1 MKKIF
6 FLAAAMLAAVTVS
19 AQRIEFTEV
28 IAAGDFGTSKTFSN
42 GDVEL
47 TIDNRYGKMAIDAN
61 KTKFGTSAADMWQS
75 AYRLKTGGM
84 SSVSEGKEL
93 GMTLYVP
100 SAGVVR
106 IYARS
111 GSSSATRA
119 IVLIQ
124 NDVEVLN
131 HAYSDT
137 EAVKATTEEGEVSIY
152 PIFTSDKVSEG
163 EIDIQFGKVP
173 EGESG
178 SNGGMYIY
186 AIEFV
191 SEGQGIHDAMMAPK
205 AKKVMENGQMI
216 IVRDGVKYNA
226 LGTVVE

>member
-1 MKKIF
+1 MRKIF

-28 IAAGDFGTSKTFSN
+28 IATGDFGTSRTFSN

-47 TIDNRYGKMAIDAN
+47 TIDNRYGKMQVDAN
-61 KTKFGTSAADMWQS
+61 KTKFGTSTADMWQS
-75 AYRLKTGGM
+75 TNRLKTGGM
-84 SSVSEGKEL
+84 SSITEGQEL
-93 GMTLYVP
+93 GMTLFVP
-100 SAGVVR
+100 SAGVVKV
-106 IYARS
+106 YARS

-124 NDVEVLN
+124 DGVEVLN
-131 HAYSDT
+131 HAFTDT
-137 EAVKATTEEGEVSIY
+137 EAVLEGEVKLF
-152 PIFTSDKVSEG
+152 PIFTSEKVSAG

-191 SEGQGIHDAMMAPK
+191 SDGQGVHDAMVAPK
-205 AKKVMENGQMI
+205 AKKVMENGQML

>member
-1 MKKIF
+1 MRKIF

-28 IAAGDFGTSKTFSN
+28 IAVDAFGTSKTFTN

-47 TIDNRYGKMAIDAN
+47 TIDNRYGKMQVDAN
-61 KTKFGTSAADMWQS
+61 KTKFGTSTADMWQS
-75 AYRLKTGGM
+75 THRLKTGGM
-84 SSVSEGKEL
+84 SSVTENQEL

-100 SAGVVR
+100 SAGVVKV
-106 IYARS
+106 YARS
-111 GSSSATRA
+111 GSSSATRS

-124 NDVEVLN
+124 NEVEVLN
-131 HAYSDT
+131 HAFNDT
-137 EAVKATTEEGEVSIY
+137 EAVLEGDVKLF
-152 PIFTSDKVSEG
+152 PIFTSEKVSEG

-173 EGESG
+173 EGAEG

-191 SEGQGIHDAMMAPK
+191 SEGQGIHDAMMAPE

>member
-1 MKKIF
+1 MRKIF

-28 IAAGDFGTSKTFSN
+28 ITTGDFGTSRTYSN

-47 TIDNRYGKMAIDAN
+47 IIDNRYGKMQVDAN
-61 KTKFGTSAADMWQS
+61 KTKFGTSTADMWQS
-75 AYRLKTGGM
+75 TYRLKTGGM
-84 SSVSEGKEL
+84 SSVTEGQEL

-100 SAGVVR
+100 SAGVVKV
-106 IYARS
+106 YART

-124 NDVEVLN
+124 DGVEVLN
-131 HAYSDT
+131 HAFTDA
-137 EAVKATTEEGEVSIY
+137 EGVAEGEVTLF
-152 PIFTSDKVSEG
+152 PIFTSEKVAEG

-191 SEGQGIHDAMMAPK
+191 SDGQGVHDAMVAPK
-205 AKKVMENGQMI
+205 AKKVMENGQML

>member
-1 MKKIF
+1 MIMKKIF
-6 FLAAAMLAAVTVS
+6 FLAAAMLAAVTVN

-28 IAAGDFGTSKTFSN
+28 IATGDFGTSRTFSN

-47 TIDNRYGKMAIDAN
+47 TIDNRYGKMQVDAN
-61 KTKFGTSAADMWQS
+61 KTKFGTSTADMWQS
-75 AYRLKTGGM
+75 TNRLKTGGM
-84 SSVSEGKEL
+84 SSVTEGKEL

-100 SAGVVR
+100 SAGVVKV
-106 IYARS
+106 YARS

-119 IVLIQ
+119 IVLVQ
-124 NDVEVLN
+124 DGVEVLN
-131 HAYSDT
+131 HAFSD
-137 EAVKATTEEGEVSIY
+137 AEGVSEGDVTLF
-152 PIFTSDKVSEG
+152 PIFTSEKVAEG

-173 EGESG
+173 ESESG

-191 SEGQGIHDAMMAPK
+191 SDGQGIQDAMWAPK
-205 AKKVMENGQMI
+205 AKKIMENGQML

-226 LGTVVE
+226 LGTAVE

>member
-1 MKKIF
+1 MIMKKIF

-28 IAAGDFGTSKTFSN
+28 IATGDFGTSRTFSN

-47 TIDNRYGKMAIDAN
+47 TIDNRYGKMQVDAN
-61 KTKFGTSAADMWQS
+61 KTKFGTSTADMWQS
-75 AYRLKTGGM
+75 TNRLKTGGM
-84 SSVSEGKEL
+84 SSVTEGKEL

-100 SAGVVR
+100 SAGVVKV
-106 IYARS
+106 YARS

-124 NDVEVLN
+124 DGVEVLN
-131 HAYSDT
+131 HAFSD
-137 EAVKATTEEGEVSIY
+137 AEGVSEGDVTLF
-152 PIFTSDKVSEG
+152 PIFTSEKVAEG

-191 SEGQGIHDAMMAPK
+191 SDGQGIQDAMWAPK
-205 AKKVMENGQMI
+205 AKKVMENGQML

-226 LGTVVE
+226 LGTMVE

>member
-28 IAAGDFGTSKTFSN
+28 IAVDAFGTSKTFSN

-47 TIDNRYGKMAIDAN
+47 TIDNRYGKMQVDAN
-61 KTKFGTSAADMWQS
+61 KTKFGTSTADMWQS
-75 AYRLKTGGM
+75 TNRLKTGGM
-84 SSVSEGKEL
+84 SSVTEGQEL
-93 GMTLYVP
+93 GMTLFVP
-100 SAGVVR
+100 SAGVVKV
-106 IYARS
+106 YARS
-111 GSSSATRA
+111 GSSSTTRT

-124 NDVEVLN
+124 DGVEVLN
-131 HAYSDT
+131 HAFTDT
-137 EAVKATTEEGEVSIY
+137 EAVLEGEVKLF
-152 PIFTSDKVSEG
+152 PIFTSEKVSAG

-191 SEGQGIHDAMMAPK
+191 SDGQGVNDAMVAPK
-205 AKKVMENGQMI
+205 AKKVMENGQML

-226 LGTVVE
+226 LGTAVE

>member
-1 MKKIF
+1 MRKIF

-28 IAAGDFGTSKTFSN
+28 IAAEAFGTSKTISN

-47 TIDNRYGKMAIDAN
+47 IIDNRGGKMSVDGN
-61 KTKFGTSAADMWQS
+61 KTKFGTSTADMWQS
-75 AYRLKTGGM
+75 TYRLKTGGM
-84 SSVSEGKEL
+84 SSVTEGQEL

-100 SAGVVR
+100 SAGVVKV
-106 IYARS
+106 YART

-124 NDVEVLN
+124 DGVEVLN
-131 HAYSDT
+131 HAFTDD
-137 EAVKATTEEGEVSIY
+137 EAVLEGDVKIF
-152 PIFTSDKVSEG
+152 PIFTSEKVAEG

-178 SNGGMYIY
+178 NGGMFIY

-191 SEGQGIHDAMMAPK
+191 SDGQGIQDAMWAPK
-205 AKKVMENGQMI
+205 ARKVMENGQML

>member
-19 AQRIEFTEV
+19 AQRIEFAEV
-28 IAAGDFGTSKTFSN
+28 IASDAFGTSKTFSN

-47 TIDNRYGKMAIDAN
+47 TIDNRYGKMQVDAN
-61 KTKFGTSAADMWQS
+61 KTKFGTSTADMWQS
-75 AYRLKTGGM
+75 TNRLKTGGM
-84 SSVSEGKEL
+84 SSVTEGQEL
-93 GMTLYVP
+93 GMTLFVP
-100 SAGVVR
+100 SAGVVKV
-106 IYARS
+106 YARS

-124 NDVEVLN
+124 DGVEVLN
-131 HAYSDT
+131 HAFTDT
-137 EAVKATTEEGEVSIY
+137 EAVSDGDVKIF
-152 PIFTSDKVSEG
+152 PIFTSEKVAEG

-178 SNGGMYIY
+178 NGGMYIY

-191 SEGQGIHDAMMAPK
+191 SDGQGIQDAMVAPK
-205 AKKVMENGQMI
+205 AKKVMGNGQML

-226 LGTVVE
+226 LGTAVE

>member
-28 IAAGDFGTSKTFSN
+28 IATGDFGTSRTFSN

-47 TIDNRYGKMAIDAN
+47 TIDNRYGKMQVDAN
-61 KTKFGTSAADMWQS
+61 KTKFGTSTADMWQS
-75 AYRLKTGGM
+75 TNRLKTGGM
-84 SSVSEGKEL
+84 SSVTEGKEL

-100 SAGVVR
+100 SAGVVKV
-106 IYARS
+106 YARS

-124 NDVEVLN
+124 DGVEVLY
-131 HAYSDT
+131 HAFSD
-137 EAVKATTEEGEVSIY
+137 AEGVSEGDVTLF
-152 PIFTSDKVSEG
+152 PIFTSEKVAEG

-178 SNGGMYIY
+178 NGGMYIY

-191 SEGQGIHDAMMAPK
+191 SDGQGIQDAMVAPK
-205 AKKVMENGQMI
+205 AKKVMENGQML

>member
-1 MKKIF
+1 MIMKKIF

-28 IAAGDFGTSKTFSN
+28 ITTGDFGTSRTFSN

-47 TIDNRYGKMAIDAN
+47 TIDNRCGKMQVDAN
-61 KTKFGTSAADMWQS
+61 KTKFGTSTADMWQS
-75 AYRLKTGGM
+75 TNRLKTGGM
-84 SSVSEGKEL
+84 SSITEGQEL

-100 SAGVVR
+100 SAGVVKV
-106 IYARS
+106 YARS

-124 NDVEVLN
+124 DGVEVLN
-131 HAYSDT
+131 HAFTDT
-137 EAVKATTEEGEVSIY
+137 EVVLEGEVKLF
-152 PIFTSDKVSEG
+152 PIFTSEKVSAG

-191 SEGQGIHDAMMAPK
+191 SEGQGIQDAMVAPK
-205 AKKVMENGQMI
+205 AKKVMENCQML

-226 LGTVVE
+226 LGTEVE

>member
-1 MKKIF
+1 MRKIF

-19 AQRIEFTEV
+19 AQRIEFTEL
-28 IAAGDFGTSKTFSN
+28 IAVGNFGTSKTFSE

-47 TIDNRYGKMAIDAN
+47 TIDNRYGKMQVDAN
-61 KTKFGTSAADMWQS
+61 KTKFGTSTADMWQS
-75 AYRLKTGGM
+75 TNRLKTGGM
-84 SSVSEGKEL
+84 SSVTEGQEL

-100 SAGVVR
+100 SAGVVK

-131 HAYSDT
+131 HAFNDNVD
-137 EAVKATTEEGEVSIY
+137 AVIDGDVKIFPV
-152 PIFTSDKVSEG
+152 FTSEKVSEG
-163 EIDIQFGKVP
+163 EIEIQFGKVP

-191 SEGQGIHDAMMAPK
+191 ADSETAVENVFVAPK
-205 AKKVMENGQMI
+205 ATKIMENGQMI
-216 IVRDGVKYNA
+216 IVRGDVKYNA

>member
-28 IAAGDFGTSKTFSN
+28 IATGDFGTSRTFSN

-47 TIDNRYGKMAIDAN
+47 TIDNRYGKMQVDAN
-61 KTKFGTSAADMWQS
+61 KTKFGTSTADMWQS
-75 AYRLKTGGM
+75 TNRLKTGGM
-84 SSVSEGKEL
+84 SSVTEGKEL

-100 SAGVVR
+100 SAGVVKV
-106 IYARS
+106 YARS

-124 NDVEVLN
+124 DGVEVLN
-131 HAYSDT
+131 HAFSD
-137 EAVKATTEEGEVSIY
+137 AEGVSEGDVTLF
-152 PIFTSDKVSEG
+152 PIFTSEKVAEG

-178 SNGGMYIY
+178 NGGMYIY

-191 SEGQGIHDAMMAPK
+191 SDGQGIQDAMVAPK
-205 AKKVMENGQMI
+205 AKKVMENGQML

-226 LGTVVE
+226 LGTMVE

>member
-1 MKKIF
+1 MRKIF

-28 IAAGDFGTSKTFSN
+28 IATGDFGTSRTFSN

-47 TIDNRYGKMAIDAN
+47 TIDNRYGKMQVDAN
-61 KTKFGTSAADMWQS
+61 KTKFGTSTADMWQS
-75 AYRLKTGGM
+75 TNRLKTGGM
-84 SSVSEGKEL
+84 SSITEGQEL
-93 GMTLYVP
+93 GMTLFVP
-100 SAGVVR
+100 SAGVVKV
-106 IYARS
+106 YARS

-124 NDVEVLN
+124 DGVEVLN
-131 HAYSDT
+131 HAFTDT
-137 EAVKATTEEGEVSIY
+137 EVVLEGEVKLF
-152 PIFTSDKVSEG
+152 PIFTSEKVSAG

-191 SEGQGIHDAMMAPK
+191 SEGQGIQDAMVAPK
-205 AKKVMENGQMI
+205 AKKVMENGQML

-226 LGTVVE
+226 LGTMVE

>member
-1 MKKIF
+1 MRKIF

-28 IAAGDFGTSKTFSN
+28 IAVDAFGASKTFSN

-47 TIDNRYGKMAIDAN
+47 TIDNRYGKMQVDAN
-61 KTKFGTSAADMWQS
+61 KTKFGTSTADMWQS
-75 AYRLKTGGM
+75 TNRLKTGGM
-84 SSVSEGKEL
+84 SSVTEGQEL

-100 SAGVVR
+100 SAGVVK

-131 HAYSDT
+131 HAFNDT
-137 EAVKATTEEGEVSIY
+137 EAVLEGDVKLF
-152 PIFTSDKVSEG
+152 PIFTSEKVSEG

-173 EGESG
+173 EGAEG

-191 SEGQGIHDAMMAPK
+191 SEGQGIHDAMMVPE

-216 IVRDGVKYNA
+216 IVRDGVKYNS

>member
-1 MKKIF
+1 MRKIF

-28 IAAGDFGTSKTFSN
+28 IAVDAFGTSKTFSN

-47 TIDNRYGKMAIDAN
+47 TIDNRYGKMQVDAN
-61 KTKFGTSAADMWQS
+61 KTKFGTSTADMWQS
-75 AYRLKTGGM
+75 TNRLKTGGM
-84 SSVSEGKEL
+84 SSITEGQEL

-100 SAGVVR
+100 SAGVVKV
-106 IYARS
+106 YARS
-111 GSSSATRA
+111 GSSSATRS

-124 NDVEVLN
+124 DGVEVLN
-131 HAYSDT
+131 HAFTDT
-137 EAVKATTEEGEVSIY
+137 EAVLEGEVKLF
-152 PIFTSDKVSEG
+152 PIFTSEKVSAG

-191 SEGQGIHDAMMAPK
+191 SDGQGVHDAMVAPK
-205 AKKVMENGQMI
+205 AKKVMENGQML

>member
-1 MKKIF
+1 MRKIF

-28 IAAGDFGTSKTFSN
+28 IAVDTFGTSKTFTN

-47 TIDNRYGKMAIDAN
+47 TIDNRYGKMQVDAN
-61 KTKFGTSAADMWQS
+61 KTKFGTSTADMWQS

-84 SSVSEGKEL
+84 SSLTEGKEL

-100 SAGVVR
+100 SAGVVK

-111 GSSSATRA
+111 GSSSVTRA

-131 HAYSDT
+131 HAFTDK
-137 EAVKATTEEGEVSIY
+137 EAVTEGDVTIF
-152 PIFTSDKVSEG
+152 PIFTSEKVSEG

-205 AKKVMENGQMI
+205 ATKIMENGQMI
-216 IVRDGVKYNA
+216 IVRGDVKYNA

>member
-1 MKKIF
+1 MRKIF

-28 IAAGDFGTSKTFSN
+28 IATGDFGTSRTFSN

-47 TIDNRYGKMAIDAN
+47 TIDNRYGKMQVDAN
-61 KTKFGTSAADMWQS
+61 KTKFGTSTADMWQS
-75 AYRLKTGGM
+75 TNRLKTGGM
-84 SSVSEGKEL
+84 SSVTEGKEL

-100 SAGVVR
+100 SAGVVKV
-106 IYARS
+106 YARS

-124 NDVEVLN
+124 DGVEVLN
-131 HAYSDT
+131 HAFTDT
-137 EAVKATTEEGEVSIY
+137 EAVLEGEVKLF
-152 PIFTSDKVSEG
+152 PIFTSEKVSAG

-191 SEGQGIHDAMMAPK
+191 SEGQGIQDAMVAPK
-205 AKKVMENGQMI
+205 AKKVMENGQML

-226 LGTVVE
+226 LGTVIE